1 MGDGYHIVFAMTGP
15 AFEPTS
21 DGPTFAP
28 LSVEEVDPYL
38 RRRLLDA
45 GWRGRPA
52 LDPELGPALHE
63 ATGGEPGAIDRAMT
77 ALLTEAASSGAEVV
91 DGLRLTHRMK
101 GVGPQR
107 GKGDISP
114 ADTRGKT
121 LEDAFARQE
130 QELSNLRLELAELR
144 VQARLEPA
152 RIDERLDALEAR
164 LDRQDEA
171 LRHVLERLIGF
182 FDRDRAG

>member
-1 MGDGYHIVFAMTGP
+1 MGDGYHNVFAMTGP

-28 LSVEEVDPYL
+28 LKVEEVDPYL

-91 DGLRLTHRMK
+91 DGLRLTERIT

-107 GKGDISP
+107 GEGDIDL
-114 ADTRGKT
+114 AHTHRET
-121 LEDAFARQE
+121 LEEALARQE
-130 QELSNLRLELAELR
+130 QELSDLRLELTELR
-144 VQARLEPA
+144 VQAKLAPA

-182 FDRDRAG
+182 FDRERAG